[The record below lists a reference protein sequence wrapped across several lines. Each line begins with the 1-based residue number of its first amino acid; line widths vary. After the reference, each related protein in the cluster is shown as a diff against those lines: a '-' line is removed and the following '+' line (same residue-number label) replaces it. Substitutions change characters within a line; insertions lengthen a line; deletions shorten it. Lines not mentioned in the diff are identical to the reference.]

1 MNKKSLINYIAVL
14 LLGVLIYSSNFLD
27 TDLFNFGEKN
37 FAVWFVLSL
46 LCFACGWYINKV
58 FQWSRGGKI
67 VFAVIVGI
75 TFVSILM
82 ITFFADYFGANE
94 LLTENLILFSLRNI
108 TLGLMAFFG
117 LAIQEVIH
125 TRRNTE
131 VLEGKVKQLETE
143 TDISRKDAEL
153 IIKEANLNAK
163 QIVNDATIEA
173 KKIISEKERVERE
186 LKEFIQTERELI
198 KKYEKK

>member
-58 FQWSRGGKI
+58 FQWSRGGRI

-82 ITFFADYFGANE
+82 ITFFDDYFGANE
-94 LLTENLILFSLRNI
+94 LLTENLILYSLRNI

-117 LAIQEVIH
+117 LAIQEVIN

-131 VLEGKVKQLETE
+131 VLEGKVKLLETE
-143 TDISRKDAEL
+143 TDISRKEAEL

-163 QIVNDATIEA
+163 QIVNEATIEA
-173 KKIISEKERVERE
+173 KKIISEKERIERE

-198 KKYEKK
+198 NKYEKK

>member
-58 FQWSRGGKI
+58 FQWSRGGRI

-82 ITFFADYFGANE
+82 ITFFTDYFGANE
-94 LLTENLILFSLRNI
+94 LLTENLILYSLRNI

-117 LAIQEVIH
+117 LAIQEVIN

-131 VLEGKVKQLETE
+131 VLEGKVKLLETE
-143 TDISRKDAEL
+143 TDISRKEAEL

-163 QIVNDATIEA
+163 QIVNEATIEA
-173 KKIISEKERVERE
+173 KKIISEKERIERE

-198 KKYEKK
+198 NKYEKK